1 MTDNVRKLLEM
12 ASADE
17 ALKEKLTN
25 ASKEEIIAIA
35 EEAGIVL
42 EEADFEIGDD
52 ELRAVSGGT
61 GSDEPVAFNGNPVAC
76 ISGSSGLSN
85 CPGFCG

>member
-17 ALKEKLTN
+17 ALKEKLIN
-25 ASKEEIIAIA
+25 ASKEEIIVIA

-61 GSDEPVAFNGNPVAC
+61 GSDESVAFNGNPMAC
-76 ISGSSGLSN
+76 LVGGSGYSKCS
-85 CPGFCG
+85 GFCG

>member
-12 ASADE
+12 ASANE
-17 ALKEKLTN
+17 ALKEKLIN

-35 EEAGIVL
+35 KEAGIVL
-42 EEADFEIGDD
+42 DEADFEIGDD

-61 GSDEPVAFNGNPVAC
+61 GSDESVEKINMNMNTVAC
-76 ISGSSGLSN
+76 IMGVGPH
-85 CPGFCG
+85 C

>member
-12 ASADE
+12 ASANE
-17 ALKEKLTN
+17 ALKEKLIN

-35 EEAGIVL
+35 KEAGIVL
-42 EEADFEIGDD
+42 DEADFEIGDD

-61 GSDEPVAFNGNPVAC
+61 GSDESVKINGNPVAC
-76 ISGSSGLSN
+76 VMGSSGYSK
-85 CPGFCG
+85 CPGICG